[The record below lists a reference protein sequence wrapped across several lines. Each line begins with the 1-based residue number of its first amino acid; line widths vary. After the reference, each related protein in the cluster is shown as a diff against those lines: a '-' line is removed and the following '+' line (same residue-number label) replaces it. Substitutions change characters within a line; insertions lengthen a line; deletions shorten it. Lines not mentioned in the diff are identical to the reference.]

1 MIYKKGKETSA
12 IYLGNKVISAVYHG
26 TVLVWQALSDVWT
39 GRGVWRGN
47 VSIHAPTRGATAYSA
62 KYRILIY
69 KSSHFANINQ
79 TITFKVIK
87 SLEFL

>member
-26 TVLVWQALSDVWT
+26 TVLVWKALNDVWI

-47 VSIHAPTRGATAYSA
+47 EVW
-62 KYRILIY
+62 
-69 KSSHFANINQ
+69 
-79 TITFKVIK
+79 
-87 SLEFL
+87 

>member
-26 TVLVWQALSDVWT
+26 TVLVWMPLSDVWN

-47 VSIHAPTRGATAYSA
+47 EVW
-62 KYRILIY
+62 
-69 KSSHFANINQ
+69 
-79 TITFKVIK
+79 
-87 SLEFL
+87 

>member
-26 TVLVWQALSDVWT
+26 TVLVWQVLSDVWI

-47 VSIHAPTRGATAYSA
+47 EVW
-62 KYRILIY
+62 
-69 KSSHFANINQ
+69 
-79 TITFKVIK
+79 
-87 SLEFL
+87 

>member
-26 TVLVWQALSDVWT
+26 TVLVWQALRDVWI

-47 VSIHAPTRGATAYSA
+47 EVW
-62 KYRILIY
+62 
-69 KSSHFANINQ
+69 
-79 TITFKVIK
+79 
-87 SLEFL
+87 